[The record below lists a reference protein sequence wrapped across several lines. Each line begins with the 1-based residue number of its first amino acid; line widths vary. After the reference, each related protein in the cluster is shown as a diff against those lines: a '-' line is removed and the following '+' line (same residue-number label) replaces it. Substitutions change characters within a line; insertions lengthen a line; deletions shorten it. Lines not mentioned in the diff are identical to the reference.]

1 MHKIALFFVFKGNY
15 ITKIAFVSEKYIAVL
30 RYKFG
35 TASNKFKFINQL
47 CLLIRQLVLWNQWR
61 AGMEVL
67 MSYRSRSTSSRVMAV
82 DLNDLANITLFIAIF
97 IGIWQ
102 VVFSL
107 GLWPEVSMPSPAMVA
122 YSFLRLVEDF
132 TLITSIGI
140 TISRLII
147 GFALSLTIGVSIGL
161 AMVKFTGFGKTMSSF
176 AVGLQS
182 FPSVAWV
189 PFAILLIGLNDAGI
203 LFVVIMSSVFSVMMS
218 TYGGI
223 RNVPPIYP
231 RAARN
236 MGARGI
242 SLFRYVMIP
251 AATPSL
257 VVGLRQAWSFAWH
270 ALIGAEILIAAS
282 IGLGHIL
289 LVGREFQLMDQI
301 IASMITIFAIG
312 LVFDR
317 FLFSKLEEVVRE
329 KWGLSQE
336 SEK

>member
-1 MHKIALFFVFKGNY
+1 MQKRDTSGKGER
-15 ITKIAFVSEKYIAVL
+15 ILTFTLGPS
-30 RYKFG
+30 
-35 TASNKFKFINQL
+35 S
-47 CLLIRQLVLWNQWR
+47 LIKHRKVKLDI
-61 AGMEVL
+61 E
-67 MSYRSRSTSSRVMAV
+67 
-82 DLNDLANITLFIAIF
+82 DLANVTLFIAAF

-102 VVFSL
+102 LVFML
-107 GLWPEVSMPSPAMVA
+107 GIWPEVSLPSPAMVA
-122 YSFLRLVEDF
+122 GSFVELVKNLTLIISIAATMYRLVIGF
-132 TLITSIGI
+132 TLSIV
-140 TISRLII
+140 
-147 GFALSLTIGVSIGL
+147 IGVSVGL
-161 AMVKFTGFGKTMSSF
+161 AMVKFPGFGKTMSSF

-223 RNVPPIYP
+223 RNISPIYI
-231 RAARN
+231 RAAKN
-236 MGARGI
+236 MGAKGF

-257 VVGLRQAWSFAWH
+257 IVGIKQAWSFAWH
-270 ALIGAEILIAAS
+270 ALIGAEILIAAAV
-282 IGLGHIL
+282 GLGHVL

-317 FLFSKLEEVVRE
+317 VLFSKLEDRVRDR
-329 KWGLSQE
+329 WGLNQE
-336 SEK
+336 GGN

>member
-1 MHKIALFFVFKGNY
+1 MVARSFFDLVENMTLV
-15 ITKIAFVSEKYIAVL
+15 ISIAVTM
-30 RYKFG
+30 Y
-35 TASNKFKFINQL
+35 
-47 CLLIRQLVLWNQWR
+47 
-61 AGMEVL
+61 
-67 MSYRSRSTSSRVMAV
+67 
-82 DLNDLANITLFIAIF
+82 
-97 IGIWQ
+97 
-102 VVFSL
+102 
-107 GLWPEVSMPSPAMVA
+107 
-122 YSFLRLVEDF
+122 
-132 TLITSIGI
+132 
-140 TISRLII
+140 RLII
-147 GFALSLTIGVSIGL
+147 GFSLSIILGVSVGL
-161 AMVKFTGFGKTMSSF
+161 AMVRFPGFGKTMSSF

-223 RNVPPIYP
+223 RNIPPIYV

-236 MGARGI
+236 MGSEGF

-257 VVGLRQAWSFAWH
+257 IVGLKQAWSFAWH
-270 ALIGAEILIAAS
+270 ALIGAEILVAAS

-317 FLFSKLEEVVRE
+317 LLFSKLENKIRE
-329 KWGLSQE
+329 RWGLNQE
-336 SEK
+336 GGS

>member
-1 MHKIALFFVFKGNY
+1 MQKRESGGKGEISLA
-15 ITKIAFVSEKYIAVL
+15 ITL
-30 RYKFG
+30 G
-35 TASNKFKFINQL
+35 P
-47 CLLIRQLVLWNQWR
+47 
-61 AGMEVL
+61 
-67 MSYRSRSTSSRVMAV
+67 SSIKLKKKARL
-82 DLNDLANITLFIAIF
+82 DIEDLANVTLFIAAF

-102 VVFSL
+102 LVFML
-107 GLWPEVSMPSPAMVA
+107 GIWPEVSLPSPAMVA
-122 YSFLRLVEDF
+122 KSFVDLVKDLTLIVSIGVTMYRLVIGF
-132 TLITSIGI
+132 TLSII
-140 TISRLII
+140 
-147 GFALSLTIGVSIGL
+147 IGVSVGL
-161 AMVKFTGFGKTMSSF
+161 AMVRFPGFGKTMSSF

-223 RNVPPIYP
+223 RNISPIYI
-231 RAARN
+231 RAAKN
-236 MGARGI
+236 MGAKGF

-257 VVGLRQAWSFAWH
+257 IVGIKQAWSFAWH

-282 IGLGHIL
+282 VGLGHVL

-317 FLFSKLEEVVRE
+317 VLFSKLEESVRE
-329 KWGLSQE
+329 RWGLNQE
-336 SEK
+336 GGN